1 MLERIDLAPM
11 THQQKLRFQT
21 RGLSWPL
28 LVEEFPTTSLDRE
41 LQSLATSFLKR
52 WSGLSCSAN
61 TAILYLSPK
70 RGGLGLPS
78 LTGFHKKQQSIR
90 MTQLFCSTDAGIHHV
105 AKLQLQD
112 ERGKKRQKFKP
123 ATLVDDLRAQDPP
136 KTRKGRA
143 RAAKAFLATEEADE
157 RSEQLCSLP
166 VQGDMARRFEGNAAE
181 LWVRAVQDLP
191 SDVMKFAL
199 NASLEILATNVNLH
213 TWGKETNTICALYS
227 QEHQTLLHVLNACP
241 KAMVL

>member
-1 MLERIDLAPM
+1 
-11 THQQKLRFQT
+11 
-21 RGLSWPL
+21 
-28 LVEEFPTTSLDRE
+28 
-41 LQSLATSFLKR
+41 
-52 WSGLSCSAN
+52 
-61 TAILYLSPK
+61 
-70 RGGLGLPS
+70 
-78 LTGFHKKQQSIR
+78 
-90 MTQLFCSTDAGIHHV
+90 MTQLFCSTGAGIHHV

-136 KTRKGRA
+136 KTRKGLA
-143 RAAKAFLATEEADE
+143 RAAKAFLATEKADE

-213 TWGKETNTICALYS
+213 TWGKETNTICALCS

-241 KAMVL
+241 KAMVLRRYSQRHDAVLALLGDFVKWHLPSSYHTSVDLPSATFPQYIVPLICGQI